1 MRAAHPGTIVFFR
14 EGRPPR
20 LQRATEV
27 PHAVAFVGDEPVV
40 RVVSAH
46 VGSRRVVRSYGVG
59 QQLLQSTWQAL
70 KPT

>member
-1 MRAAHPGTIVFFR
+1 MKTTHPGTIVFFR

-20 LQRATEV
+20 LQRVSEV
-27 PHAVAFVGDEPVV
+27 PHGVAFVGDEPVV

-46 VGSRRVVRSYGVG
+46 VGPRRVVRSYGVG
-59 QQLLQSTWQAL
+59 QRLLQSTWQAV